1 MAEGSNGGATG
12 MVAIVAIVILVLGAG
27 FFAWQ
32 SGMLGGESDTTQF
45 ELNVPNPD

>member
-1 MAEGSNGGATG
+1 MAEGSSGSTG

-27 FFAWQ
+27 IYAWQ
-32 SGMLGGESDTTQF
+32 SGMLGGESDTTKF

>member
-1 MAEGSNGGATG
+1 MAESTGGSTG

-32 SGMLGGESDTTQF
+32 SGMLGGGKSDTATF